1 MRFPMPPR
9 RPVAESVVPMINVVF
24 LLLIFFMMSATIMP
38 APPFDVTLPETNAQM
53 AVAGETDIYISASG
67 DVSFQ
72 DALND
77 DAWALLAA
85 QPATNTVTL
94 RADAKLSAA
103 KLARVVSR
111 LSQIGHAQI
120 EIAIRVP

>member
-1 MRFPMPPR
+1 
-9 RPVAESVVPMINVVF
+9 VAESVVPMINVVF

-38 APPFDVTLPETNAQM
+38 APPFDVTLPETNAQRY
-53 AVAGETDIYISASG
+53 VAGETDIYISASG

-94 RADAKLSAA
+94 RADAKLSAV

>member
-1 MRFPMPPR
+1 
-9 RPVAESVVPMINVVF
+9 VAESVVPMINVVF

-38 APPFDVTLPETNAQM
+38 APPFDVTLPETNAQRY
-53 AVAGETDIYISASG
+53 VAGEMDIYLSASG

-72 DALND
+72 GTLND
-77 DAWALLAA
+77 AAWARLVA
-85 QPATNTVTL
+85 QPVKDTVTL
-94 RADAKLSAA
+94 RADADLSAA
-103 KLARVVSR
+103 KLAQVVSR